1 MRPDTTP
8 EQKAEIIYRFFNDN
22 DKRLETIATVVDVNI
37 TSVKNAIN
45 DYFKNKKPDKEIF
58 LIRES
63 KLNSMPD

>member
-1 MRPDTTP
+1 MRPDTTQ
-8 EQKAEIIYRFFNDN
+8 EQKAEIIYRFFNDT
-22 DKRLETIATVVDVNI
+22 DKRMDTIATMVNVNI

-58 LIRES
+58 LTRES